1 MNKTTNS
8 TTAAKASEVIAS
20 RRSFVPDFAK
30 TIPEQAELKFH
41 GVIFDVYQWPQEM
54 FDGSV
59 ETFEMLRRA
68 DTVKIMAILTPEE
81 LQEAGLQTEDVSGVN
96 TVVKN
101 TTDNSNG
108 VVKIT
113 TNDTNV
119 IVNSTTSGK
128 KIVVTK
134 QRQPRKDWFY
144 DYPGGRNDD
153 LAEDELAAAKREMR
167 EETGMEFR
175 NWKLIWVHQPFAK
188 IDWLV
193 YTFVATGLIKR
204 GAQKLDAGEEIEVL
218 AMDFDELMKLAD
230 SGDSRYL
237 RFGSYDKYD
246 TLAKLV
252 EAPELYKYE

>member
-1 MNKTTNS
+1 MDEMAKLDMAGVTAGVTT
-8 TTAAKASEVIAS
+8 S
-20 RRSFVPDFAK
+20 RRSFVPSFAK
-30 TIPEQAELKFH
+30 VIPEQAELKFR

-68 DTVKIMAILTPEE
+68 DTVKIIAILTPEE
-81 LQEAGLQTEDVSGVN
+81 LQRAGIEMQGASDGN

-101 TTDNSNG
+101 TTDDENS

-113 TNDTNV
+113 TNKDNSV
-119 IVNSTTSGK
+119 VNFTTSRDR
-128 KIVVTK
+128 IVVTK
-134 QRQPRKDWFY
+134 QRQPRKNWFY

-153 LAEDELAAAKREMR
+153 PTEDELAAAKREMR
-167 EETGMEFR
+167 EETGIELR
-175 NWKLIWVHQPFAK
+175 NWKLISVHQPFAK

-204 GAQKLDAGEEIEVL
+204 GAQRLDAGEEIEVL

-237 RFGSYDKYD
+237 RFESYDKYD
-246 TLAKLV
+246 SLEKLM